1 MMKTSSTQPRLSN
14 RLMRHV
20 LLPLALTWLVGTGIA
35 IAVAGYFTQQAYDRA
50 LADDAYLVASH
61 VKLSSQ
67 GGLEFNLNA
76 KELTA
81 VLFDQSE
88 LILFAVLNEDGSL
101 LAGHPGLAPAPQRL
115 IKNPVYDELVFQNR
129 RLRSVT
135 LNFEQPQRYTVVLA
149 QTTSSRERV
158 VQQLVLFS
166 IAPQLLLL
174 GLLAVALHRAIQSDV
189 QPISELEQA
198 LSRRDADDLT
208 PVPVSSRTRDIQ
220 HLGHAVNE
228 LFARIEQSI
237 RAQREFSGNVA
248 HELRT
253 PLAGIRAQAEYGL
266 AHEDPQVWREQLQ
279 GIAQSQARASRLIDQ
294 LLALALADEA
304 KQHLALERVNLSQVV
319 QDSVLR
325 HLPRADGLQVD
336 LGAQGVESPV
346 WVMGQQAL
354 IEGVLNNLLDNA
366 LRYGRN
372 TSADSPSRLTVALE
386 VLGQGAQAPVR
397 LTVTDNGPGISPAQ
411 QQQVMQRWSR
421 GSAGDA
427 LREGAGLGLA
437 IVAEYARL
445 LKTRWWLGTAPSG
458 HGLQVAL
465 LFDALAQPSGEGE
478 ASHA

>member
-1 MMKTSSTQPRLSN
+1 MKPPHLQPLLSN

-20 LLPLALTWLVGTGIA
+20 LLPLALTWLLGTGIA
-35 IAVAGYFTQQAYDRA
+35 ITVAGYFTQQAYDRA

-61 VKLSSQ
+61 VKLSPH

-88 LILFAVLNEDGSL
+88 LILFAVLQQDGSL
-101 LAGHPGLAPAPQRL
+101 LAGHPGLVPAAQAPG
-115 IKNPVYDELVFQNR
+115 KGPVYDELVYQNR

-135 LNFEQPQRYTVVLA
+135 LNFEQPQRHTVVLA
-149 QTTSSRERV
+149 QTTANRGRV

-166 IAPQLLLL
+166 IVPQLLLL
-174 GLLAVALHRAIQSDV
+174 GLLAVAVRRAIQSDV
-189 QPISELEQA
+189 QPIADLEQA
-198 LSRRDADDLT
+198 LSQRDADDLT
-208 PVPVSSRTRDIQ
+208 PVEVTSSTRDIQ
-220 HLGHAVNE
+220 HLSRAINE
-228 LFARIEQSI
+228 LFQRIEQSL

-266 AHEDPQVWREQLQ
+266 AHGDPEVWREQLQ
-279 GIAQSQARASRLIDQ
+279 GIAHSQERASRLMDQ

-304 KQHLALERVNLSQVV
+304 KQHLMLERVNLSQVV
-319 QDSVLR
+319 QDRVLR
-325 HLPRADGLQVD
+325 YLPRADSLHVD
-336 LGAQGVESPV
+336 LGAQGVDAPV

-354 IEGVLNNLLDNA
+354 VEGVLNNLLDNA
-366 LRYGRN
+366 LRYGR
-372 TSADSPSRLTVALE
+372 SASAMPSRLTVALE
-386 VLGQGAQAPVR
+386 SLGDGPSPTVR

-411 QQQVMQRWSR
+411 QQHVMQRWSR

-427 LREGAGLGLA
+427 LREGSGLGLA

-445 LKTRWWLGTAPSG
+445 LKTSLWLGTAPDG
-458 HGLQVAL
+458 QGLQVAL
-465 LFDALAQPSGEGE
+465 LFALQAPDKSE
-478 ASHA
+478 AAHP

>member
-1 MMKTSSTQPRLSN
+1 MKALPTQPLLSS

-35 IAVAGYFTQQAYDRA
+35 VVVAGYFTQQAYDRA

-61 VKLSSQ
+61 VKPSSH

-88 LILFAVLNEDGSL
+88 LILFAVLQSDGSL
-101 LAGHPGLAPAPQRL
+101 LAGHPGLAPARQPAEFRT
-115 IKNPVYDELVFQNR
+115 PVYDELVYQNR

-135 LNFEQPQRYTVVLA
+135 LNLEQPQPYTVVLA
-149 QTTSSRERV
+149 QTTSNRERV

-166 IAPQLLLL
+166 LVPQLLLL
-174 GLLAVALHRAIQSDV
+174 GLLAVAVRRAIESDV
-189 QPISELEQA
+189 QPIADLEQA
-198 LSRRDADDLT
+198 LSQRDADDLT
-208 PVPVSSRTRDIQ
+208 PVHISSRTRDIQ
-220 HLGHAVNE
+220 HLSRAVNE
-228 LFARIEQSI
+228 LLARIDNSL

-253 PLAGIRAQAEYGL
+253 PLAGIRAQAQYGL
-266 AHEDPQVWREQLQ
+266 THDDPRVWREQLQ
-279 GIAQSQARASRLIDQ
+279 GVAQSQERASHLIDQ

-304 KQHLALERVNLSQVV
+304 KQRLALEPINLSQVV
-319 QDSVLR
+319 QDSVMR
-325 HLPRADGLQVD
+325 HLPRADSLQVD
-336 LGAQGVESPV
+336 LGAQGVETPV

-366 LRYGRN
+366 LRYGR
-372 TSADSPSRLTVALE
+372 ASPGCPSHLTVALD
-386 VLGQGAQAPVR
+386 VMGAGESAPVR
-397 LTVTDNGPGISPAQ
+397 LTVTDNGSGISPAQ
-411 QQQVMQRWSR
+411 QQHVMQRWAR

-427 LREGAGLGLA
+427 LREGSGLGLA

-445 LKTRWWLGTAPSG
+445 LKTGLWLGTAPEG
-458 HGLQVAL
+458 QGLQVAL
-465 LFDALAQPSGEGE
+465 LFDAQVAGLSKA
-478 ASHA
+478 ARA

>member
-1 MMKTSSTQPRLSN
+1 MKLPTQQPLLSN

-20 LLPLALTWLVGTGIA
+20 LWPLALTWLLGTGIA

-61 VKLSSQ
+61 VKVSPH

-81 VLFDQSE
+81 VLFDQTE
-88 LILFAVLNEDGSL
+88 LILFAVLQEDGSL
-101 LAGHPGLAPAPQRL
+101 LAGHPGLAPAHAMSA
-115 IKNPVYDELVFQNR
+115 KGAVYDELVYQNR
-129 RLRSVT
+129 RLRSVS
-135 LNFEQPQRYTVVLA
+135 LNFDQPQRYTVVLA
-149 QTTSSRERV
+149 QTTSSRDRV

-166 IAPQLLLL
+166 IVPQLLLL
-174 GLLAVALHRAIQSDV
+174 GLLAVTLRRAIQSDV
-189 QPISELEQA
+189 QPISDLEKT
-198 LSRRDADDLT
+198 LSQRDADDLT
-208 PVPVSSRTRDIQ
+208 PVELNSNTRDIV
-220 HLGHAVNE
+220 HLSRAVSE

-266 AHEDPQVWREQLQ
+266 SHDNPQVWREQLE
-279 GIAQSQARASRLIDQ
+279 GIVHSQERASRLMDQ

-304 KQHLALERVNLSQVV
+304 KQHLALEPVHLSQVV

-325 HLPRADGLQVD
+325 HLPRADSLQVD
-336 LGAQGVESPV
+336 LGAQGVEAPV

-366 LRYGRN
+366 LRYGRA
-372 TSADSPSRLTVALE
+372 ADDTQSRLTVALE
-386 VLGQGAQAPVR
+386 VLGPGPMPSVR

-411 QQQVMQRWSR
+411 QQHVMQRWSR
-421 GSAGDA
+421 GSAGEA
-427 LREGAGLGLA
+427 LRQGSGLGLA

-445 LKTRWWLGTAPSG
+445 LKTGLWLGTAPG
-458 HGLQVAL
+458 GVGLQVAL
-465 LFDALAQPSGEGE
+465 LFE
-478 ASHA
+478 AATASAEPADVVRA

>member
-1 MMKTSSTQPRLSN
+1 MRMPQTQPLLSTRL
-14 RLMRHV
+14 LRHV

-61 VKLSSQ
+61 VKLSPH
-67 GGLEFNLNA
+67 GDLEFNLNA

-88 LILFAVLNEDGSL
+88 LILFAVLQADGSL
-101 LAGHPGLAPAPQRL
+101 LAGHPGLAPAPQSEA
-115 IKNPVYDELVFQNR
+115 KAPVYDELVYQNR

-135 LNFEQPQRYTVVLA
+135 LKFEQPQRHTVVLA
-149 QTTSSRERV
+149 QTTSNRERV

-166 IAPQLLLL
+166 IVPQLLLL
-174 GLLAVALHRAIQSDV
+174 GLLAVAVRRAIASDI
-189 QPISELEQA
+189 QPIADLEQA
-198 LSRRDADDLT
+198 LSQRDADDLT
-208 PVPVSSRTRDIQ
+208 PVHINSRTQDIQ
-220 HLGHAVNE
+220 HLSRAVND
-228 LFARIEQSI
+228 LFARIDNSL

-253 PLAGIRAQAEYGL
+253 PLAGIRAQAQYGL
-266 AHEDPQVWREQLQ
+266 THDDPPVWREQLQ
-279 GIAQSQARASRLIDQ
+279 GIAHSQERASRLIDQ

-304 KQHLALERVNLSQVV
+304 KQHLALERVNVSQVV

-325 HLPRADGLQVD
+325 YLPRADSLHVD
-336 LGAQGVESPV
+336 LGAQGVEAPV

-354 IEGVLNNLLDNA
+354 LEGVLNNLLDNA
-366 LRYGRN
+366 LRYGR
-372 TSADSPSRLTVALE
+372 ADDARPSRLTVALD
-386 VLGQGAQAPVR
+386 VLGTGAQAPVR

-411 QQQVMQRWSR
+411 QQHVMQRWSR

-427 LREGAGLGLA
+427 LREGSGLGLA

-445 LKTRWWLGTAPSG
+445 LKTGLWLGTAPEG
-458 HGLQVAL
+458 QGLQVAL
-465 LFDALAQPSGEGE
+465 LFETQAECVSEAPS
-478 ASHA
+478 A

>member
-1 MMKTSSTQPRLSN
+1 MKALPTQPLLSN

-20 LLPLALTWLVGTGIA
+20 LLPLALTWLLGTGIA

-61 VKLSSQ
+61 VKLSPH
-67 GGLEFNLNA
+67 GGLEFTLTA

-88 LILFAVLNEDGSL
+88 QIVFAVLQEDGSL
-101 LAGHPGLAPAPQRL
+101 LAGHPGLASTRQVSG
-115 IKNPVYDELVFQNR
+115 KGPVYDELVYQNR

-135 LNFEQPQRYTVVLA
+135 LTFEQPQHHTVVLA
-149 QTTSSRERV
+149 QTTTNQERV

-166 IAPQLLLL
+166 IVPQLLLL
-174 GLLAVALHRAIQSDV
+174 ALLAVAVRRAIQADV
-189 QPISELEQA
+189 QPISDLERA
-198 LSRRDADDLT
+198 LSQRDADDLT
-208 PVPVSSRTRDIQ
+208 PVEVTSSTRDIQ
-220 HLGHAVNE
+220 HLSRAVND
-228 LFARIEQSI
+228 LLGRIEQSI

-266 AHEDPQVWREQLQ
+266 THEDPRVWREQLQ
-279 GIAQSQARASRLIDQ
+279 GIAHSQERASRLIEQ

-304 KQHLALERVNLSQVV
+304 KQQLALERVNLSQVV

-325 HLPRADGLQVD
+325 YLPRADSVHVD
-336 LGAQGVESPV
+336 LGAQGVELPV

-366 LRYGRN
+366 LRYGRA
-372 TSADSPSRLTVALE
+372 ADPQPSRLTVALE
-386 VLGQGAQAPVR
+386 VMGTGPWPPVR

-411 QQQVMQRWSR
+411 QQHVMQRWSR
-421 GSAGDA
+421 GSAGEA

-445 LKTRWWLGTAPSG
+445 LKTRLWLGTAPDG

-465 LFDALAQPSGEGE
+465 LFDTPAHEELKA
-478 ASHA
+478 ARA

>member
-1 MMKTSSTQPRLSN
+1 MKALHTQPLLSS

-20 LLPLALTWLVGTGIA
+20 LLPLALTWLLGTGIA

-61 VKLSSQ
+61 VKVSPH

-81 VLFDQSE
+81 VLFDQTE
-88 LILFAVLNEDGSL
+88 LILFAVLQEDGSL
-101 LAGHPGLAPAPQRL
+101 LAGHPGLVPGGAQPAKGPA
-115 IKNPVYDELVFQNR
+115 YDELVYQNR

-135 LNFEQPQRYTVVLA
+135 LRFEQPQRYTVVLA
-149 QTTSSRERV
+149 QTTTSRERV

-166 IAPQLLLL
+166 IVPQLVLL
-174 GLLAVALHRAIQSDV
+174 GLLAVAVRRAIQSDV
-189 QPISELEQA
+189 QPIADLEQA
-198 LSRRDADDLT
+198 LSQRDADDLT
-208 PVPVSSRTRDIQ
+208 PVEVSSSTRDIQ
-220 HLGHAVNE
+220 HLSRAVNE
-228 LFARIEQSI
+228 LFARIEQSL

-266 AHEDPQVWREQLQ
+266 THDDPQVWREQLE
-279 GIAQSQARASRLIDQ
+279 GIAHSQERASRLMDQ

-325 HLPRADGLQVD
+325 HLPRADSLQVD

-366 LRYGRN
+366 LRYGR
-372 TSADSPSRLTVALE
+372 AVDDAPSRLTVALE
-386 VLGQGAQAPVR
+386 VLGAGPMPAVR
-397 LTVTDNGPGISPAQ
+397 LTVTDNGPGISSAQ
-411 QQQVMQRWSR
+411 QHHVMQRWSR
-421 GSAGDA
+421 GTAGDA
-427 LREGAGLGLA
+427 LREGSGLGLA

-445 LKTRWWLGTAPSG
+445 LKTGLWLGTAPG
-458 HGLQVAL
+458 GVGLQVAL
-465 LFDALAQPSGEGE
+465 LFDAPVSSTEQAEVKRG
-478 ASHA
+478 

>member
-1 MMKTSSTQPRLSN
+1 MKVTHAQPLLSS
-14 RLMRHV
+14 RLMQHV
-20 LLPLALTWLVGTGIA
+20 LLPLALTWLLGTGIA

-61 VKLSSQ
+61 VKLSPH

-81 VLFDQSE
+81 VLFDQTE
-88 LILFAVLNEDGSL
+88 LILFAVLQEDGSL
-101 LAGHPGLAPAPQRL
+101 LAGHPGLAPANAL
-115 IKNPVYDELVFQNR
+115 SAKGPVFDELVFQNR
-129 RLRSVT
+129 RLHRVT
-135 LNFEQPQRYTVVLA
+135 LNFDQPQRHTVVLA
-149 QTTSSRERV
+149 QTTTSRERV

-166 IAPQLLLL
+166 IVPQLLLL
-174 GLLAVALHRAIQSDV
+174 GLLAVAVRRAIQSDV
-189 QPISELEQA
+189 QPIADLETA
-198 LSRRDADDLT
+198 LSQRDASDLT
-208 PVPVSSRTRDIQ
+208 PVEIKSNTRDIQ
-220 HLGHAVNE
+220 HLSRAINE
-228 LFARIEQSI
+228 LFARIEQSL

-266 AHEDPQVWREQLQ
+266 SHNDPHVWREQLQ
-279 GIAQSQARASRLIDQ
+279 GIAQSQDRASRLMDQ

-304 KQHLALERVNLSQVV
+304 KQHLALEPVNLSQVV

-325 HLPRADGLQVD
+325 HLPRADSLQVD

-366 LRYGRN
+366 LRYGRS
-372 TSADSPSRLTVALE
+372 TSDSPSRLTVALE
-386 VLGQGAQAPVR
+386 LMGAGPMPTVR

-411 QQQVMQRWSR
+411 QQHVMQRWSR
-421 GSAGDA
+421 GSAGEA
-427 LREGAGLGLA
+427 LREGTGLGLA

-445 LKTRWWLGTAPSG
+445 LKTGWWLGTAPDG
-458 HGLQVAL
+458 QGLQVAL
-465 LFDALAQPSGEGE
+465 LFDAPAGPS
-478 ASHA
+478 ASADVTPA

>member
-1 MMKTSSTQPRLSN
+1 MKAPHTHPLLSN
-14 RLMRHV
+14 RLLRHV
-20 LLPLALTWLVGTGIA
+20 LLPLALTWLLGTGIA
-35 IAVAGYFTQQAYDRA
+35 VAVAGYFTQQAYDRA

-61 VKLSSQ
+61 VKVSPH

-81 VLFDQSE
+81 VLFDQIE
-88 LILFAVLNEDGSL
+88 LILFAVLQEDGSL
-101 LAGHPGLAPAPQRL
+101 LAGHPGLAPGGAQPA
-115 IKNPVYDELVFQNR
+115 KGPAYDELVYQNR

-135 LNFEQPQRYTVVLA
+135 LRFEQPQRYTVVLA
-149 QTTSSRERV
+149 QTTTSRERV

-166 IAPQLLLL
+166 IVPQLLLL
-174 GLLAVALHRAIQSDV
+174 GLLAVAVRRAIQSDV
-189 QPISELEQA
+189 QPIADLEQA
-198 LSRRDADDLT
+198 LSQRDADDLT
-208 PVPVSSRTRDIQ
+208 PVEVSSSTRDIQ
-220 HLGHAVNE
+220 HLSRAVNE
-228 LFARIEQSI
+228 LFARIEQSL

-266 AHEDPQVWREQLQ
+266 THDDPQVWREQLE
-279 GIAQSQARASRLIDQ
+279 GIAHSQERASRLMDQ

-325 HLPRADGLQVD
+325 HLPRADSLQVD

-366 LRYGRN
+366 LRYGR
-372 TSADSPSRLTVALE
+372 AVDDAPSRLTVALE
-386 VLGQGAQAPVR
+386 VLGVAPMPAVR

-411 QQQVMQRWSR
+411 QQHVMQRWSR
-421 GSAGDA
+421 GTAGDA
-427 LREGAGLGLA
+427 LREGSGLGLA

-445 LKTRWWLGTAPSG
+445 LKTGLWLGTAPG
-458 HGLQVAL
+458 GVGLQVAL
-465 LFDALAQPSGEGE
+465 LFDAP
-478 ASHA
+478 ASSTEQAEVKRG

>member
-1 MMKTSSTQPRLSN
+1 MKTSHTQPLLSD

-61 VKLSSQ
+61 VKLSPH

-81 VLFDQSE
+81 VLYDQTE
-88 LILFAVLNEDGSL
+88 LILFAVLQEDGSL
-101 LAGHPGLAPAPQRL
+101 LAGHPGLAPAHARSA
-115 IKNPVYDELVFQNR
+115 KGPVYDELVYQNR

-135 LNFEQPQRYTVVLA
+135 LNFDQPPRYTVVLA
-149 QTTSSRERV
+149 QTTTSRERV

-166 IAPQLLLL
+166 MVPQLLLL
-174 GLLAVALHRAIQSDV
+174 GLLAVAVRRAIQSDV
-189 QPISELEQA
+189 QPIADLEKT
-198 LSRRDADDLT
+198 LSQRDADDLT
-208 PVPVSSRTRDIQ
+208 PVDVHSNTRDIQ
-220 HLGHAVNE
+220 HLSRAVNE
-228 LFARIEQSI
+228 LFARIEESL

-266 AHEDPQVWREQLQ
+266 SHNDPQVWREQLQ
-279 GIAQSQARASRLIDQ
+279 GIAQSQERASRLMDQ

-304 KQHLALERVNLSQVV
+304 KQHLTLERVNLSQVV

-325 HLPRADGLQVD
+325 HLPRADSLQVD
-336 LGAQGVESPV
+336 LGAQGVETPV

-366 LRYGRN
+366 LRYGR
-372 TSADSPSRLTVALE
+372 SHGDAPSRLTVALE
-386 VLGQGAQAPVR
+386 VLGAETMPSVR
-397 LTVTDNGPGISPAQ
+397 LTVTDNGPGISPVQ
-411 QQQVMQRWSR
+411 QQHVMQRWSR
-421 GSAGDA
+421 GSAGEA
-427 LREGAGLGLA
+427 LREGSGLGLA

-445 LKTRWWLGTAPSG
+445 LKTGLWLGTAPG
-458 HGLQVAL
+458 GLGLQVAL
-465 LFDALAQPSGEGE
+465 LFE
-478 ASHA
+478 APAVTSEQAEATRA

>member
-1 MMKTSSTQPRLSN
+1 MKAPHTHPLLSN
-14 RLMRHV
+14 RLLRHV
-20 LLPLALTWLVGTGIA
+20 LLPLALTWLLGTGIA
-35 IAVAGYFTQQAYDRA
+35 VAVAGYFTQQAYDRA

-61 VKLSSQ
+61 VKLSPH

-88 LILFAVLNEDGSL
+88 LILFAVLQADGSL
-101 LAGHPGLAPAPQRL
+101 LAGHPGLAPARELAP
-115 IKNPVYDELVFQNR
+115 KGPVYDELVYQNR

-135 LNFEQPQRYTVVLA
+135 LNFEQPQPYTVVLA
-149 QTTSSRERV
+149 QTTSNRERV

-166 IAPQLLLL
+166 IVPQLLLL
-174 GLLAVALHRAIQSDV
+174 ALLAVALRRAIQSDV
-189 QPISELEQA
+189 QPISALEQA
-198 LSRRDADDLT
+198 LSQRDASDLT
-208 PVPVSSRTRDIQ
+208 PVHVSSRTRDIQ
-220 HLGHAVNE
+220 HLGRAVNE
-228 LFARIEQSI
+228 LFERIAQSI

-266 AHEDPQVWREQLQ
+266 AHEDPQVWREQLK
-279 GIAQSQARASRLIDQ
+279 GIAHSQERASRLIDQ

-304 KQHLALERVNLSQVV
+304 KQSLALQRVNLSQVV

-325 HLPRADGLQVD
+325 YLQRADGLQVD
-336 LGAQGVESPV
+336 LGAQGVDMPV

-366 LRYGRN
+366 LRYGR
-372 TSADSPSRLTVALE
+372 SLGDSPSRLTVALE
-386 VLGQGAQAPVR
+386 VLGTGSLAPVR

-411 QQQVMQRWSR
+411 QQHVMQRWSR
-421 GSAGDA
+421 GSAGEA
-427 LREGAGLGLA
+427 LREGSGLGLA

-445 LKTRWWLGTAPSG
+445 LNAGLWLGTAPDG
-458 HGLQVAL
+458 QGLQVAL
-465 LFDALAQPSGEGE
+465 LFETPGPAPETSQA
-478 ASHA
+478 AHA